1 MALAPAEIRH
11 VRLGRGLLG
20 YRRSATDRLLT
31 EVIESFEEVWR
42 ERADLGDK
50 VEQLEDD
57 LVRFRELETL
67 LRQTLVSAERT
78 AHDLKDQAKR
88 EAVLVVDEAHAEGRT
103 IVRAAQAERERL
115 DSESRRIR
123 ALLEAALAAVDEAEE
138 RRPHE
143 KAA

>member
-123 ALLEAALAAVDEAEE
+123 ALLEAALATVDEAEE